1 MPAMAATAVVP
12 LAAAADPALVG
23 LSSSSSSAICDLSFH
38 RKKLFLVICD
48 YL

>member
-1 MPAMAATAVVP
+1 MAATAAVP

-23 LSSSSSSAICDLSFH
+23 LSSSSSAICDLSFH

-48 YL
+48 L